1 MDNSAMTEECCIV
14 LKLGADVRYIESTVD
29 FQEDMGTVGDLNA
42 HIVVTAP
49 DVAGSPSIAVT
60 GGHCLRTLRGGYYG
74 GGEGGICV

>member
-29 FQEDMGTVGDLNA
+29 FQDDMGTVGDLYA

-49 DVAGSPSIAVT
+49 DVAGASSIAVT
-60 GGHCLRTLRGGYYG
+60 GGHCHRTLRVG
-74 GGEGGICV
+74 